1 MTNVE
6 IAAAFEE
13 IADLLE
19 VQGANQFR
27 IRAYRN
33 AARTIRELPEALADI
48 AADPDR
54 KLTDLEGIGK
64 DLAEK
69 IATLLDTGE
78 LPMLKEL
85 LAEIPA
91 SVLELL
97 RVPGLGPK
105 RAAILHRELK
115 IDTLDQLREA
125 CESTASAT

>member
-48 AADPDR
+48 AADPAR
-54 KLTDLEGIGK
+54 N
-64 DLAEK
+64 
-69 IATLLDTGE
+69 
-78 LPMLKEL
+78 
-85 LAEIPA
+85 
-91 SVLELL
+91 
-97 RVPGLGPK
+97 
-105 RAAILHRELK
+105 
-115 IDTLDQLREA
+115 
-125 CESTASAT
+125 